1 MYSFYNELIIC
12 NNLSLV
18 YIFRVELK
26 AVLGKLTQ
34 VLTQQQEGY
43 WECWGNLT
51 NVDRNSL
58 GFITD
63 IK

>member
-12 NNLSLV
+12 NSLSLV
-18 YIFRVELK
+18 YTFKVELK
-26 AVLGKLTQ
+26 VELGRLTQ

-43 WECWGNLT
+43 WECWGSLT
-51 NVDRNSL
+51 KVDRNSL